1 VPVDLLLQVVVVVYC
16 IFTHTLFTIK
26 YCFLKLL
33 SSLSLFIFMLGA
45 CSEILGQKMLEQS
58 FYDENIKALYI
69 NSDEVFEIHLST
81 SQNDHITVGTR
92 IDGETFESSILKT
105 RIDNN
110 TLKIETGRT
119 PDFEPFNDKLSAHK
133 VLSIVL
139 FISLPEGLDLDIFST
154 LASVDAQG
162 RFGRVQ
168 VNLGRGGCRLVDFR
182 FRESATINTLSG
194 AIHVEVDSAEVYAQ
208 SRKGN
213 VVIPAGFS
221 EGYPLVLKSIHGD
234 IILTKSL

>member
-1 VPVDLLLQVVVVVYC
+1 
-16 IFTHTLFTIK
+16 
-26 YCFLKLL
+26 
-33 SSLSLFIFMLGA
+33 MLAGS
-45 CSEILGQKMLEQS
+45 SEIFAQKMLEQS
-58 FYDENIKALYI
+58 FYDKDIKALYI
-69 NSDEVFEIHLST
+69 KSDEIFEIHLST
-81 SQNDHITVGTR
+81 SQNDHITIGTR

-105 RIDNN
+105 RVDNN

-139 FISLPEGLDLDIFST
+139 YISLPEGLDLDIFST

-162 RFGRVQ
+162 HFGQVQ
-168 VNLGRGGCRLVDFR
+168 LNLGRGGCRLVNFR

-194 AIHVEVDSAEVYAQ
+194 AIHVEVDSAEVHAQ
-208 SRKGN
+208 SRNGN

-234 IILTKSL
+234 IIVTKSL

>member
-1 VPVDLLLQVVVVVYC
+1 M
-16 IFTHTLFTIK
+16 
-26 YCFLKLL
+26 KLL
-33 SSLSLFIFMLGA
+33 SSLSLFIFILAG
-45 CSEILGQKMLEQS
+45 CSDILAQKMLEQS
-58 FYDENIKALYI
+58 FYDEGIKALYI
-69 NSDEVFEIHLST
+69 KSDEIFEIHLST
-81 SQNDHITVGTR
+81 SQKDHITVGTR

-105 RIDNN
+105 RIESNI
-110 TLKIETGRT
+110 LKIETGRT

-139 FISLPEGLDLDIFST
+139 FISLPEGLDLNIFST

-162 RFGRVQ
+162 NFGQVQ
-168 VNLGRGGCRLVDFR
+168 INLGRGGCRLVDFR
-182 FRESATINTLSG
+182 FRESATINTLNG
-194 AIHVEVDSAEVYAQ
+194 AIHVEVDRAEVHAQ

>member
-1 VPVDLLLQVVVVVYC
+1 
-16 IFTHTLFTIK
+16 
-26 YCFLKLL
+26 
-33 SSLSLFIFMLGA
+33 MLGA

-58 FYDENIKALYI
+58 FHDENIKALYI

-168 VNLGRGGCRLVDFR
+168 INLGRGGCRLVDFR